1 VPFLT
6 DKPAAV
12 PLEFAHAGK
21 LVHNFPTQRKKGRTR
36 AMLPSS
42 SSKLKLSFDT
52 VFYYVT
58 DIHASIAFY
67 RDTLGLPMVSHD
79 YVARF
84 DLDGVLIELIRRPPG
99 SVVPGNGNARLCF
112 SVANLQETLAQMHA
126 RGIATSDIK
135 NKKGGKLAFF
145 RDPDDN
151 ELCLWEYAETEDAR
165 EIVKLAVLQ
174 G

>member
-1 VPFLT
+1 
-6 DKPAAV
+6 
-12 PLEFAHAGK
+12 
-21 LVHNFPTQRKKGRTR
+21 
-36 AMLPSS
+36 MLPSS
-42 SSKLKLSFDT
+42 STKLKLSFDA

-58 DIHASIAFY
+58 DMDASIAFY
-67 RDTLGLPMVSHD
+67 RDTLGLPLVSHD

-84 DLDGVLIELIRRPPG
+84 DLDGVFIELVRLPPG
-99 SVVPGNGNARLCF
+99 SVVPGSGNGRLCF
-112 SVANLQETLAQMHA
+112 SVANLQETLEQMNA
-126 RGIATSDIK
+126 RGIATSAVK

-165 EIVKLAVLQ
+165 EIVKSALLH